1 MRALEFLFEAGLA
14 NNELRKH
21 GGKYIELLVKKIKD
35 GESLETVP
43 AAKDQLGDRVTIEPG
58 EASKV
63 AQAYFGQD
71 DVPALD
77 TVQLADNGDVVPVEQ
92 LHQIRQSMI
101 DDCNNL
107 FRFGIN
113 GWQIHHHQLIGC
125 FQQ

>member
-21 GGKYIELLVKKIKD
+21 GGKYIGLLVKKIKD

-43 AAKDQLGDRVTIEPG
+43 AAKDQLGDRVTIEPS

-71 DVPALD
+71 DVPDLD
-77 TVQLADNGDVVPVEQ
+77 RN
-92 LHQIRQSMI
+92 
-101 DDCNNL
+101 
-107 FRFGIN
+107 
-113 GWQIHHHQLIGC
+113 
-125 FQQ
+125 